1 MKYSIKPLEFAR
13 AENGY
18 GGHYHYASTPFGC
31 FLAEESDQGWMWS
44 FPDIEND
51 SSSRGFTEEEAIAA
65 AQAHWEEH
73 LKQALK
79 EEK

>member
-1 MKYSIKPLEFAR
+1 MKCSIKPLEFAK

-18 GGHYHYASTPFGC
+18 GGYYYYAGTPFGSYII
-31 FLAEESDQGWMWS
+31 EESDQGWMWS

-65 AQAHWEEH
+65 AQAHYKER

-79 EEK
+79 EE